1 MGKTIVAPSV
11 LSADFADFGGALASI
26 EASGADWVH
35 LDVMDGQFVPNL
47 TFGPKLTEDLRRRSS
62 IFFDVHLMAE
72 TPGRLA
78 RAFAPSADA
87 ITFHLEAT
95 AHSHRLIQE
104 IHDAGAKAGVS
115 IVPSTPASLLSE
127 ILPFADMILV
137 MTVNPGWGGQ
147 DFIPE
152 CLEKVRFLAEERR
165 RRGLG
170 FLISVDGGI
179 QERTAA
185 AAVAAGADVLVTG
198 AAFFTARDRAAFVRR
213 LKGDLGTGAGG
224 P

>member
-1 MGKTIVAPSV
+1 MGMRKTIVAPSI
-11 LSADFADFGGALASI
+11 LSADYADLGGALASI

-47 TFGPKLTEDLRRRSS
+47 TFGPKLVEDLKRRSS
-62 IFFDVHLMAE
+62 LFFDVHLMAE

-78 RAFAPSADA
+78 KAFASCADA
-87 ITFHLEAT
+87 ITFHVEAT

-115 IVPSTPASLLSE
+115 IVPSTPAAALSE
-127 ILPFADMILV
+127 ILPFVDLILV

-152 CLEKVRFLAEERR
+152 CLEKVRSLAEARQ
-165 RRGLG
+165 RRGLD

-179 QERTAA
+179 QGHAQAA
-185 AAVAAGADVLVTG
+185 ASVAAGADVLVTG
-198 AAFFTARDRAAFVRR
+198 SAFFAARDRAALVRE
-213 LKGDLGTGAGG
+213 LKG
-224 P
+224 